1 MIVLNV
7 EPVLNRTEMHVA
19 AYKVKLRLTPEE
31 FHKLMG
37 LGWLKGAG
45 EEAAGEAEAGEA
57 EAGEAEAAERK

>member
-37 LGWLKGAG
+37 LGWLEAE
-45 EEAAGEAEAGEA
+45 EEA
-57 EAGEAEAAERK
+57 AGEAEAAERK